1 LFGVVLPMSASG
13 PGLPSRS
20 ERLPR
25 ALVIDDDPNFLKL
38 MQTVLG
44 LQRFEVLTALDGR
57 RGMTV
62 FRAQAPDITI
72 VDVLMPVQDGIETII
87 AMRRERP
94 FASILA
100 ISAGGHIA
108 PSHYLTAAVKLG
120 ANMAI
125 EKPLD
130 FKKLLVALRTLLAR
144 ETPSAMTA

>member
-1 LFGVVLPMSASG
+1 MSVTGPSLPG
-13 PGLPSRS
+13 RS

-25 ALVIDDDPNFLKL
+25 ALVVDDDPNFLKL
-38 MQTVLG
+38 MSTVLG
-44 LQRFEVLTALDGR
+44 LQRFEVLTAMDGR
-57 RGMTV
+57 RGMAM
-62 FRAQAPDITI
+62 FRAHAPDITI

-94 FASILA
+94 FANVIA

-108 PSHYLTAAVKLG
+108 ASHYLTAAVKLG

-130 FKKLLVALRTLLAR
+130 FKKFLVALRTLLAR
-144 ETPSAMTA
+144 DTPRAMTA

>member
-1 LFGVVLPMSASG
+1 MCASR
-13 PGLPSRS
+13 PGLPSSS

-25 ALVIDDDPNFLKL
+25 ALIIDDDPKYLKL
-38 MQTVLG
+38 MKTVLG
-44 LQRFEVLTALDGR
+44 LQRFDVLTAMDGR
-57 RGMTV
+57 RGLAI
-62 FRAQAPDITI
+62 FRAHAPDITI

-94 FASILA
+94 YASILA

-108 PSHYLTAAVKLG
+108 ASHYLAAAVKLG
-120 ANMAI
+120 ANIAI

-144 ETPSAMTA
+144 DIPSAMTA

>member
-1 LFGVVLPMSASG
+1 MSGTG
-13 PGLPSRS
+13 PSLPSRN

-25 ALVIDDDPNFLKL
+25 ALVVDDDPNFLKL
-38 MQTVLG
+38 MSTVLG

-57 RGMTV
+57 RGMAIY
-62 FRAQAPDITI
+62 RAHGPDISI

-94 FASILA
+94 FANILA

-108 PSHYLTAAVKLG
+108 ASHYLTAAVKLG

-125 EKPLD
+125 EKPLN
-130 FKKLLVALRTLLAR
+130 FKKFLVAIRTLLAR
-144 ETPSAMTA
+144 ETPRAMTA